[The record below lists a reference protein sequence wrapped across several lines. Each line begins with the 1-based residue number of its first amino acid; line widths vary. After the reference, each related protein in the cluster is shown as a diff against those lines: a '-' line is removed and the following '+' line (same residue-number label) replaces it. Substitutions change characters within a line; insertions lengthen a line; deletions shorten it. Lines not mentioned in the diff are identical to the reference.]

1 MILNFSKIVR
11 FLSILG
17 IIITFLIVTF
27 EACNLFVLSKNQIE
41 LYTLL
46 FIMSF
51 FGLVVSDFKRSK
63 IK

>member
-1 MILNFSKIVR
+1 MILNFSKIAR
-11 FLSILG
+11 FTSIAG
-17 IIITFLIVTF
+17 VIITFLIVTF
-27 EACNLFVLSKNQIE
+27 EACNLLVLSKNQIE

-51 FGLVVSDFKRSK
+51 FGLVVNDFKKSK